1 MDDFGGG
8 LINSLTRCYDNITKG
23 NLMVDS
29 PEYIWDSEMAQS
41 KRVNLLTDWIKVEN
55 PDDYVKIIE
64 IWYNEI
70 GEESNF
76 KQSKEKIITMFTD
89 KRDLAKQFLNVQP
102 LFYNTSKMWW
112 MWNKKESK
120 WFIVDD
126 VDILNLV
133 NHNSHANTIR
143 PHERNEIIE
152 GLKQEGRRLNP
163 IEGEKTWVQFKDN
176 IIDINT
182 NKKFKATSKYFVT
195 NPIPFSL
202 GDSEDTPVMDKLF
215 EEWVGKDYIKT
226 LYEIL
231 AYCCLP
237 DYPIH
242 RIFCFIGAGCNGKS
256 QFLSLLRKFIGSD
269 NCCSTE
275 LDTLLHSRFEKTRL
289 YKKLVCQMGETNF
302 NEMSQTSLLK
312 KLCGGDLIGFEYK
325 NKDPFDAENY
335 AKIIIATNTLPST
348 TDKTLGFYRRWLII
362 DFPNRFKETNGDII
376 NKIPLIEYNNL
387 AKKCV
392 KILKELLKQYK
403 FHKEGS
409 IEDRAKKYEDK
420 SNPFE
425 KFWTEKIEEDFDS
438 HIFKFDFK
446 DEFNSWCKSNGLRK
460 MSEKEIKHKMDEKNI
475 ETVRRDWFGKN
486 DGEFTKR
493 YMAWDGIKFIDFV
506 KGVKGVKG
514 VSLSSSPMVANSDR
528 VDRVDRV
535 DTGTTKVLK
544 SLPVCQ
550 GSTLANIPNTILL
563 YNISKEKEKKELEK
577 SGHPGQDILDL
588 IPENKEIDL
597 QQLCI
602 GSKFSYGINEENFN
616 KNLEDL
622 KKQGLVVETKPG
634 KILKL

>member
-1 MDDFGGG
+1 MGKIVDLGKELAIDQG
-8 LINSLTRCYDNITKG
+8 LISREKL
-23 NLMVDS
+23 
-29 PEYIWDSEMAQS
+29 
-41 KRVNLLTDWIKVEN
+41 IKQF
-55 PDDYVKIIE
+55 I
-64 IWYNEI
+64 
-70 GEESNF
+70 
-76 KQSKEKIITMFTD
+76 D
-89 KRDLAKQFLNVQP
+89 KRDLAKQFLKINP
-102 LFYNTSKMWW
+102 IYYDKSRNWW
-112 MWNKKESK
+112 VWLHSESK
-120 WFIVDD
+120 WKIIDEVGILNNVDD
-126 VDILNLV
+126 TTNYV
-133 NHNSHANTIR
+133 NTINSK
-143 PHERNEIIE
+143 EKGEIIE
-152 GLKQEGRRLNP
+152 SLRQEGRRLEPLDN
-163 IEGEKTWVQFKDN
+163 GNRWVQFKDVIMDLDTGEN
-176 IIDINT
+176 
-182 NKKFKATSKYFVT
+182 FEATSKYFVT

-362 DFPNRFKETNGDII
+362 DFPNRFKETNGNII
-376 NKIPLIEYNNL
+376 DTIPYVEYKNL

-392 KILKELLKQYK
+392 RILKELLKKYE

-409 IEDRAKKYEDK
+409 IEDRTEKYEEK

-425 KFWTEKIEEDFDS
+425 KFWKMKIEEDFDN

-446 DEFNSWCKSNGLRK
+446 AEFQSWCKSNGMRK
-460 MSEKEIKHKMDEKNI
+460 LSDREIKHKMDEKNI
-475 ETVRRDWFGKN
+475 DNGKRDYFGN
-486 DGEFTKR
+486 NENNMVKR
-493 YMAWDGIKFIDFV
+493 YRAWI
-506 KGVKGVKG
+506 GVKWKNVQD
-514 VSLSSSPMVANSDR
+514 VQDVHPHSLSNPHVETKSKC
-528 VDRVDRV
+528 VDKVDKV
-535 DTGTTKVLK
+535 DLKTTNTKIEDIVITK
-544 SLPVCQ
+544 PIYQLPQ
-550 GSTLANIPNTILL
+550 HKKNLTNFSTN
-563 YNISKEKEKKELEK
+563 
-577 SGHPGQDILDL
+577 ILDL